1 MRGLV
6 FKVWGGRDKSWA
18 WGEGKE
24 ECRVSGGVRESHVL
38 VASYVL

>member
-24 ECRVSGGVRESHVL
+24 EQTGRRSVGCLEV
-38 VASYVL
+38 